1 LRHFRRK
8 SDGTVVLVGQAHHF
22 ASHFASGHLARQ
34 ATLDGLEQPLPAW
47 QPWMEGLADFEP
59 RRGALSPTTARPAW
73 PASIL
78 KYTPKVYTP
87 KVYTSTMTTPTNA
100 EPRKPA
106 HVFDRD
112 REWDGLARFV
122 TSPNPDV
129 RLGIVSGRRRQ
140 GKTYLLDA
148 IASAVDG
155 FFYSATEDTETEA
168 LANFGRALGEWTG
181 GGRYA
186 FANWGE
192 ALDRLFEAAP
202 DRLIV
207 IDEFPYLSKASPA
220 LPSLIQ
226 RALEPRGALRQSRSR
241 LLLCGSAMSVM
252 GGLLSGNAPLRGRA
266 SLELIIRPLGYRDA
280 ADFWEITDPR
290 LAVLVHS
297 IVGGTPAYRREF
309 VAGDVPSGP
318 GDFDGWVLRAVLNSQ
333 VPLFREARYLLAEE
347 TEIRDAALYHA
358 VLGAIAAGRNT
369 RGGIADHIGR
379 KSPDIGHPL
388 SVLED
393 ARLISHEADAFR
405 KGRSTYH
412 VQEPLITFYEA
423 VMRREWTRLERGDPA
438 GAWRGAQATFFSQV
452 VGPHFESLCRE
463 WALDAGESTFD
474 GWPGTVAAG
483 VVPDPANR
491 TQIQVDVAV
500 LGSEVPGEPRRVL
513 SLGEAK
519 WGKVMTPGHVARL
532 RRARDLLAVKGYDTS
547 HTKLTCYSGAG
558 FDDDLRAEAHADKLI
573 QLVSLNTLYS

>member
-1 LRHFRRK
+1 M
-8 SDGTVVLVGQAHHF
+8 TI
-22 ASHFASGHLARQ
+22 
-34 ATLDGLEQPLPAW
+34 
-47 QPWMEGLADFEP
+47 
-59 RRGALSPTTARPAW
+59 PTT
-73 PASIL
+73 
-78 KYTPKVYTP
+78 
-87 KVYTSTMTTPTNA
+87 A
-100 EPRKPA
+100 EPRKPG
-106 HVFDRD
+106 HIFDRD
-112 REWDGLARFV
+112 REWGGLVKFV
-122 TSPNPDV
+122 ASPDPDV

-148 IASAVDG
+148 VAAAVDG
-155 FFYSATEDTETEA
+155 FFYTATEDTETDA

-186 FANWGE
+186 FADWGE
-192 ALDRLFEAAP
+192 ALDRLFAVAT
-202 DRLIV
+202 DKLIV

-220 LPSLIQ
+220 LPSLLQ
-226 RALEPRGALRQSRSR
+226 RALEPRGAARQSRSR

-252 GGLLSGNAPLRGRA
+252 GRLLSGSAPLRGRA
-266 SLELIIRPLGYRDA
+266 SLELVIRPLGYRDA
-280 ADFWEITDPR
+280 AQFWGITDPR

-309 VAGDVPSGP
+309 VASDVPSGLE
-318 GDFDGWVLRAVLNSQ
+318 DFDSWVLRTVLNSQ

-347 TEIRDAALYHA
+347 TEIRDPALYHA

-379 KSPDIGHPL
+379 KSPDISHPL

-393 ARLISHEADAFR
+393 SQLISHEADPFR
-405 KGRSTYH
+405 KGRPTYH
-412 VQEPLITFYEA
+412 IQEPLISFYEA

-438 GAWRGAQATFFSQV
+438 GAWRGAQATFSSQV

-463 WALDAGESTFD
+463 WALDAGENAFGD
-474 GWPGTVAAG
+474 WPGTIAAG

-500 LGSEVPGEPRRVL
+500 LGSEIPGEPQRVL

-519 WGKVMTPGHVARL
+519 WGKVMTPGHVKRL

-547 HTKLTCYSGAG
+547 RTKLTCYSGAG
-558 FDDDLRAEAHADKLI
+558 FDDDLQAEAREDD
-573 QLVSLNTLYS
+573 LVHLVGLDTLYA